1 MEWVN
6 KSKTFLKKNR
16 DYGTQFSAFPQNRM
30 RMIEITR
37 RLVLGLSKEKK
48 KNLII
53 KAVTEW
59 NGTWTPTK
67 ASIQIETQNLPIRDV
82 EKEISILGRNLDM
95 YVQLTIKQTIHYG
108 SEEESQ

>member
-1 MEWVN
+1 MEGVN

-48 KNLII
+48 KI
-53 KAVTEW
+53 
-59 NGTWTPTK
+59 
-67 ASIQIETQNLPIRDV
+67 
-82 EKEISILGRNLDM
+82 
-95 YVQLTIKQTIHYG
+95 
-108 SEEESQ
+108 